1 MNAQSLVLRLTPLI
15 FFYHFFLL
23 FYLSSITLL
32 PDISFGSIF
41 FSVFHKFDYI
51 IGYVWEHCKALFFI
65 LISYHIIYHIMTK
78 CDNSSYGRTYLY
90 KSYGWI
96 HSGENAQ
103 TRFTILYNCLNVYK
117 KQAFSQHYLKAPKGQ
132 WTI

>member
-51 IGYVWEHCKALFFI
+51 IGYVWEHCKALYY
-65 LISYHIIYHIMTK
+65 SYFLSWYHIMTK

-103 TRFTILYNCLNVYK
+103 MRFTILYNCLNVYK
-117 KQAFSQHYLKAPKGQ
+117 KTGIFTALLESP
-132 WTI
+132 

>member
-1 MNAQSLVLRLTPLI
+1 MCESIAKLYITPI
-15 FFYHFFLL
+15 
-23 FYLSSITLL
+23 FYL
-32 PDISFGSIF
+32 IS
-41 FSVFHKFDYI
+41 
-51 IGYVWEHCKALFFI
+51 
-65 LISYHIIYHIMTK
+65 YHIMTK

-132 WTI
+132 WVI